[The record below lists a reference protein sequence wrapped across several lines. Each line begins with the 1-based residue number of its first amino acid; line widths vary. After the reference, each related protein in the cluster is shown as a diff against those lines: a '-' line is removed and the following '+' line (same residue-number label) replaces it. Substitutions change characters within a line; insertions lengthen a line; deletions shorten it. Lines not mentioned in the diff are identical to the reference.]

1 MNLDVF
7 QMQQCEMQAAL
18 FESLDRRPIDA
29 KVFIRAFMN
38 SKAAAGLD
46 STFDH
51 FQWAGI
57 KALEEPSLVLALL
70 HLKHVKVHPSAS
82 PCPSR

>member
-38 SKAAAGLD
+38 SKAAAGPLPVMMLPSC
-46 STFDH
+46 STI
-51 FQWAGI
+51 A
-57 KALEEPSLVLALL
+57 AV
-70 HLKHVKVHPSAS
+70 
-82 PCPSR
+82 

>member
-18 FESLDRRPIDA
+18 FESLERRPVDA
-29 KVFIRAFMN
+29 KAFIRAFMN
-38 SKAAAGLD
+38 SRAAAGLD

-57 KALEEPSLVLALL
+57 
-70 HLKHVKVHPSAS
+70 
-82 PCPSR
+82 